1 MGGNFVLRSS
11 PFDVMQDGS
20 WIQVRKKGGCAMSA
34 EQVHEGLKTFVS
46 DLKAVRE
53 AKGLSLK
60 DVHEKTKISV
70 SVLDALE
77 KGEFHL
83 LPPDVYTRNFVR
95 NYADFLQVD
104 SQPFLDYFKHE
115 SEQAPPPILQKEFTG
130 TFPSGQQ
137 RSWKRLALIVS
148 VLFFIG
154 ALAWLFA
161 SYTNEIRILP
171 DSGSGKLEGTASPE
185 EEPAGTAAI
194 KGVATPPV
202 PAEPLPAAPDAIQ
215 PQAAPAEQAQTPPLQ
230 EAGEHTSNSYTLIIE
245 AKEKTWLRIRT
256 DGQETTERTLRP
268 GERLDLSAKD
278 RFALDI
284 GNAAGVRVL
293 FQDRLLE
300 NLGGHGQVVHLN
312 LP

>member
-1 MGGNFVLRSS
+1 MN
-11 PFDVMQDGS
+11 
-20 WIQVRKKGGCAMSA
+20 ASA

-104 SQPFLDYFKHE
+104 SQPFLDYFKPE
-115 SEQAPPPILQKEFTG
+115 SEQAPPPILQKEFAG
-130 TFPSGQQ
+130 TFPSDQQ
-137 RSWKRLALIVS
+137 RPWKRLALIVS
-148 VLFFIG
+148 ILFFIG
-154 ALAWLFA
+154 ALVWLFA
-161 SYTNEIRILP
+161 SYTNEFRILP
-171 DSGSGKLEGTASPE
+171 DSGSGKQEGTAPPE
-185 EEPAGTAAI
+185 EAPADTAAAI

-215 PQAAPAEQAQTPPLQ
+215 PQAALPEHAQTPPLP
-230 EAGEHTSNSYTLIIE
+230 EAGEHASNPYTLIIE

-256 DGQETTERTLRP
+256 DGQEATERTLSP
-268 GERLDLSAKD
+268 GDRLDLSARD